1 MTYANLGDGV
11 KVFAAYEVGDP
22 GDFITH
28 ILLIE
33 TDGEQMLVFRN
44 DENSD
49 LVDVDQFLAM
59 TDHMRTRL
67 AEARGTGP
75 DADELLRIQAHG
87 EEFDV

>member
-1 MTYANLGDGV
+1 MTYANLGDGT
-11 KVFAAYEVGDP
+11 KLFAAYEVGDP

-33 TDGEQMLVFRN
+33 TEGEQMLVFKN
-44 DENSD
+44 SENAEV
-49 LVDVDQFLAM
+49 VDVDQFLAM
-59 TDHMRTRL
+59 TDHLRAKL
-67 AEARGTGP
+67 AEVRGSGP